1 MPDSTLSPLMTQFA
15 SRDLQGPLPQRT
27 TPLLSLVVPVYQEVA
42 TIGVLLER
50 LVGLEIP
57 GVEIEIVVVESNSSD
72 GTREIVVAY
81 ASHPRVQVILQ
92 ERARGKGNA
101 VREGLPHVS
110 GDVIGIQDGDLEYRL
125 DDYPRL
131 LAPLLEGSADLVLG
145 SRHVPGRALR
155 QLGSHRLQSKI
166 VNAAHLGF
174 TLMFNLTYGV
184 RLRDPFTMYKLF
196 RAECIEG
203 LVLVSDRFDF
213 DWELLG
219 KLIRR
224 GYRPQEIPV
233 TYNSRSF
240 ETGKKVRF
248 FRDPP
253 TWVAACIRFRLSRI
267 PPAVP
272 RRALPRLRSPTA
284 SEANGMNP
292 WSPDNAGVA
301 HRSKELTVDSP

>member
-1 MPDSTLSPLMTQFA
+1 MTQLA
-15 SRDLQGPLPQRT
+15 SVGESLPLRT
-27 TPLLSLVVPVYQEVA
+27 TPLLSLVVPVYQEAA

-57 GVEIEIVVVESNSSD
+57 GVDIEIVAVESNSSD
-72 GTREIVVAY
+72 GTREIVLGY
-81 ASHPRVQVILQ
+81 AKHPRVLVVLQ
-92 ERARGKGNA
+92 AQPRGKGHA
-101 VREGLPHVS
+101 VREGLAHVS
-110 GDVIGIQDGDLEYRL
+110 GDFIGIQDGDLEYRL
-125 DDYPRL
+125 DDYPAL
-131 LAPLLEGSADLVLG
+131 LAPLLDGTADVVLG
-145 SRHVPGRALR
+145 SRHVPGRPLR
-155 QLGSHRLQSKI
+155 QLGSHRLQSMI

-174 TLMFNLTYGV
+174 TLLFNLTYGV

-196 RAECIEG
+196 RAECIDG

-233 TYNSRSF
+233 AYNSRSF

-253 TWVAACIRFRLSRI
+253 TWLVACMRFRLSRI
-267 PPAVP
+267 PPALP
-272 RRALPRLRSPTA
+272 RRAFPLVPHPSTDVLGIVGS
-284 SEANGMNP
+284 SG
-292 WSPDNAGVA
+292 DLDGVS
-301 HRSKELTVDSP
+301 HRSKVSNVDSP